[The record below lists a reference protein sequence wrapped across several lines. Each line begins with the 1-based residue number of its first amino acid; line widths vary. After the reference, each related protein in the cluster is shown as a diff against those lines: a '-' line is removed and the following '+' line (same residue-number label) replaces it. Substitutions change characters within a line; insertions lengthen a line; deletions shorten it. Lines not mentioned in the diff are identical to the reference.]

1 MPGSLKNSRKEV
13 EFKSYGLY
21 SEVARQVDCT
31 AADVD
36 TIYSWYINTTL
47 DQMNNE
53 HSVKVFLKGLG
64 TIKID
69 FGRGLRFL
77 KGYITGLDKQ
87 VTWYLDKNRP
97 SYLRLSFL
105 IARQKILSETI
116 TSMKQ
121 RLERYKDMGAIKEA
135 GYMNKLTR
143 LDQLQNQL
151 NLIYE
156 SIQRIP
162 EFEQKRTAECG
173 QSTSWG
179 NEPGGESIP
188 TTEQ

>member
-36 TIYSWYINTTL
+36 TIYSWYIGKTL

-53 HSVKVFLKGLG
+53 PSVKVFFKGLG
-64 TIKID
+64 TIKLD
-69 FGRGLRFL
+69 FARGLRYFQ
-77 KGYITGLDKQ
+77 GYISSLDQQ
-87 VTWYLDKNRP
+87 VTFYLDKNRP

-105 IARQKILSETI
+105 LARHKGLSETI
-116 TSMKQ
+116 TSTKQ
-121 RLERYKDMGAIKEA
+121 RLEKYKDMGAIKEA

-143 LDQLQNQL
+143 LDQLQNRL

-173 QSTSWG
+173 QSASWSD
-179 NEPGGESIP
+179 EQDCQSI
-188 TTEQ
+188 

>member
-36 TIYSWYINTTL
+36 TIYSWYMAKTL
-47 DQMNNE
+47 DQLNNE
-53 HSVKVFLKGLG
+53 HSIQALVKGLG
-64 TIKID
+64 HIKID
-69 FGRGLRFL
+69 FNRGLRFF
-77 KGYITGLDKQ
+77 KGYITGLETQ
-87 VTWYLDKNRP
+87 VIWYLDKNRP

-105 IARQKILSETI
+105 IARHKALSETV
-116 TSMKQ
+116 TSMKI
-121 RLERYKDMGAIKEA
+121 RLEKYWEMGAIKEA

-143 LDQLQNQL
+143 LDYMQNRL
-151 NLIYE
+151 NIIYE

-173 QSTSWG
+173 QSASWSD
-179 NEPGGESIP
+179 EQDCQSI
-188 TTEQ
+188 

>member
-36 TIYSWYINTTL
+36 TIYSWYMNTTL

-53 HSVKVFLKGLG
+53 DSVKVFLRGLG

-105 IARQKILSETI
+105 IARQKSLSETI
-116 TSMKQ
+116 TSMKI
-121 RLERYKDMGAIKEA
+121 RLDKYKEVGAIKEA

-173 QSTSWG
+173 QSAPWS
-179 NEPGGESIP
+179 NEQSSQPISTVE
-188 TTEQ
+188 